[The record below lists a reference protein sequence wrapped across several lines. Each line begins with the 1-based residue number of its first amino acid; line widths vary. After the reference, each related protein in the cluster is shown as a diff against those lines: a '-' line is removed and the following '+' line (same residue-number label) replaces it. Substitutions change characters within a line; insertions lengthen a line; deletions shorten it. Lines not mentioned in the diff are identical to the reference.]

1 MRSGLTRSPV
11 FPCKENI
18 CAVVVTYFPGQG
30 LSDRVLRAKE
40 QVGHVVIVD
49 NATSGEALD
58 RVQAAACLP
67 GIDLIRN
74 AANLGIGG
82 ALNRGVSWASSQGY
96 KWALLLDDDTVPGPE
111 MVATL
116 IRAFE
121 EFPNKSS
128 LAVIGSNRVLNP
140 VTRTRRNQ
148 NGWWSAGD
156 AVITS
161 GSLIELGAA
170 QKIGPFRDEFFM
182 DFVDFEFCLRARSMG
197 FKIVE
202 ILVPT
207 MQHFIGNSKMVRRF
221 GLRIHTYNHQ
231 PWHSYY
237 KVRNFIFVARKYL
250 FTDPWWIFR
259 MSWATAKTAVVAVLI
274 EESRVPKLR
283 YTLLGFYDGL
293 LGRVTRKVV

>member
-1 MRSGLTRSPV
+1 MHSGLTRSPV

-30 LSDRVLRAKE
+30 LSDRVLRAKA

-49 NATSGEALD
+49 NATSGEALE
-58 RVQAAACLP
+58 RVQAASSAP

-121 EFPNKSS
+121 EFPDKNR
-128 LAVIGSNRVLNP
+128 LAIIGSNRIFHPGNEQLSLN
-140 VTRTRRNQ
+140 R
-148 NGWWSAGD
+148 WWTIGD
-156 AVITS
+156 TVITS
-161 GSLIELGAA
+161 GSLLELSAA
-170 QKIGPFRDEFFM
+170 QRIGPFRDEFFM
-182 DFVDFEFCLRARSMG
+182 DFVDFEYCLRARSMG

-207 MQHFIGNSKMVRRF
+207 MQHFVGNSKMIRRF
-221 GLRIHTYNHQ
+221 GLMIHTYNHQ

-237 KVRNFIFVARKYL
+237 KVRNFMFVAREYL
-250 FTDPWWIFR
+250 FKDPWWIFR
-259 MSWATAKTAVVAVLI
+259 MSFATAKTAVVAVLI